1 MEEVRNQ
8 KNVHS
13 DDLERIIRRCK
24 EKYTYL
30 FPKYDCRK
38 NGSRSVHHFNVVG
51 VPPISLE
58 RVHGNREYVP
68 RAYVTYIL
76 EGLDSLVNYIEMNSK
91 GEFYDDNSNKAR
103 ADGNAEDDK
112 SAEEDQTC

>member
-1 MEEVRNQ
+1 M
-8 KNVHS
+8 
-13 DDLERIIRRCK
+13 
-24 EKYTYL
+24 
-30 FPKYDCRK
+30 
-38 NGSRSVHHFNVVG
+38 HHFNVVG